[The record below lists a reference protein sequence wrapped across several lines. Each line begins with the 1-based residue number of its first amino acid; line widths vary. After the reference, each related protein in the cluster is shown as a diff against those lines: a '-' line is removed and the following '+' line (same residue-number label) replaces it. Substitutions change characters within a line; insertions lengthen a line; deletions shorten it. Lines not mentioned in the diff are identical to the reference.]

1 MKRKKKLLIKRITCL
16 ILALAMIIP
25 LIFST
30 TVNAAEKYIETKD
43 VEGEECV
50 AISEL
55 MNEKDYIVSRTDDE
69 TFGPGLNIIVD
80 DKVLN
85 IYENYPQ
92 YYLNGE
98 MIAATT
104 ELVKDNSTGISY
116 NFPVSQLPTR
126 TNAIETTS
134 ENQNDYD
141 FFVPTQFI
149 YEYLGIDLPTEK
161 GYMFEI
167 PDETTQE
174 SETSQNVTDET
185 NESTESEIEEETT
198 EKIYTVIPSEGSE
211 TESEDET
218 EFRTST
224 F

>member
-1 MKRKKKLLIKRITCL
+1 MKQKKKVLIKRITCL
-16 ILALAMIIP
+16 ILAISMIIP
-25 LIFST
+25 LIFSM
-30 TVNAAEKYIETKD
+30 TVNAAEKYIETQD
-43 VEGEECV
+43 VEGEDCV

-98 MIAATT
+98 MITATT
-104 ELVKDNSTGISY
+104 ELVKDNTTGISY
-116 NFPVSQLPTR
+116 KFPISQLPVR
-126 TNAIETTS
+126 TNSIETTT
-134 ENQNDYD
+134 ENENDYD
-141 FFVPTQFI
+141 FFVPTEFI
-149 YEYLGIDLPTEK
+149 YEYLGIELPTEK

-174 SETSQNVTDET
+174 SETDET
-185 NESTESEIEEETT
+185 TSEEQTETSEEVEEETT
-198 EKIYTVIPSEGSE
+198 EKVYTVIPSESSNLQSE
-211 TESEDET
+211 TEQ
-218 EFRTST
+218 RTST